1 MKLDTLLT
9 FLPCCCLEDE
19 QTPNISTPRTAWS
32 SIPPHSPSPYSLH
45 NILLHTQGQSHPALH
60 FWGERGRAAHDPPQN
75 GWKSCHQNLFYQCQS
90 GSIHYTA
97 LLTPSTQPCHAP
109 KKNTLGGFRRQNSS
123 PWQHLKAVTQRT
135 NSPYLSNDVTVLS
148 VHLGRG
154 ADVADHAQ
162 HLVNLGGTDNSH
174 QHRNTPAG
182 KATAHT
188 PPGNRILHQ
197 EKEKEKHQSI

>member
-1 MKLDTLLT
+1 MNRPPTSAPHVLHGAPSLPTPPLLIPCRT
-9 FLPCCCLEDE
+9 FCC
-19 QTPNISTPRTAWS
+19 T
-32 SIPPHSPSPYSLH
+32 HSDS
-45 NILLHTQGQSHPALH
+45 HTQL
-60 FWGERGRAAHDPPQN
+60 FIFGEREAELLMIHPKMGGKAAT
-75 GWKSCHQNLFYQCQS
+75 KTCFISVR
-90 GSIHYTA
+90 SIHCTA

-162 HLVNLGGTDNSH
+162 HLVNLGGTDNTH
-174 QHRNTPAG
+174 QHRDTPAG